1 MIMDIAKK
9 KIELIHWLSKLE
21 NESVLEKIDQIRLD
35 SLTEKQKEFFR
46 PIEEAELIQSL
57 QEAESDYKKG
67 KIISQ
72 EELVKRIKKGKI
84 L

>member
-9 KIELIHWLSKLE
+9 KLELIHWLSKLE

-46 PIEEAELIQSL
+46 PIEEDELIQSL
-57 QEAESDYKKG
+57 QEAESDYKRG

>member
-9 KIELIHWLSKLE
+9 KLELIHWLSKLE

-46 PIEEAELIQSL
+46 PIEEDELIQSL
-57 QEAESDYKKG
+57 QEAESDYKRG

-72 EELVKRIKKGKI
+72 
-84 L
+84 

>member
-1 MIMDIAKK
+1 MDIAKK
-9 KIELIHWLSKLE
+9 KLELIHWLSKLE

-46 PIEEAELIQSL
+46 PIEEDELIQSL
-57 QEAESDYKKG
+57 QEAESDYKRG